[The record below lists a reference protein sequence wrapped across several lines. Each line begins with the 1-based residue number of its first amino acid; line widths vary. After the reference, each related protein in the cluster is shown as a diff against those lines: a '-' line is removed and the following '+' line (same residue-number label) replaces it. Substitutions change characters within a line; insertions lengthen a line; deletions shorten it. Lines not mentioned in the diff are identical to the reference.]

1 MHSFRF
7 KATAWH
13 EVSTAFRK
21 GLSKANQEI
30 EYITRERGDSNTL
43 TDSESI
49 KEASDHTRSARF
61 SSIKH
66 YFLAR
71 VGELKWI
78 SIYSGIGGM
87 ETSTSYII
95 W

>member
-21 GLSKANQEI
+21 GLSKANPEI

-61 SSIKH
+61 YSKKH

-87 ETSTSYII
+87 ETSTSSII